1 MKRPG
6 AVDSPQVMQNEKD
19 RLITD
24 DETTGLVDGPG
35 AQTSNKAG
43 LASSS
48 RKPSNTGPGPHEK
61 HKAPVDGAF
70 GNPDTK
76 DYDQRDTYIGDQ
88 VPADKGR
95 K

>member
-1 MKRPG
+1 
-6 AVDSPQVMQNEKD
+6 MQNEKD

-24 DETTGLVDGPG
+24 DDTTGLVDGPG

-48 RKPSNTGPGPHEK
+48 RKPSNSGPGPHEE

-76 DYDQRDTYIGDQ
+76 EYDQRHTYLGDQ
-88 VPADKGR
+88 VPADKAR